1 MLSQSTSNGFRHQ
14 KGVRLTGSDRTANMH
29 SLSPYQVHLVSTV
42 LAFVAAAT
50 ASAQTSG
57 GAIRGT
63 VSDPSG
69 AIVPGAGITIE
80 EVSTGENWRLVSS
93 SAGLYSAPNLPVG
106 RYNVTV
112 KAPGFSTAERTNI
125 DLQVGSES
133 VIDVRLVLGK
143 SEEKVTVASQAATV
157 DLATSQTGAVNS
169 GEIVRELPLN
179 GRDWTTLAA
188 LQPEVAIV
196 RTENAPALSNSRG
209 NRGLG
214 TMMAIGGARPE
225 QSSYLLDGVS
235 VNDYDGGGPASVL
248 GISLGV

>member
-1 MLSQSTSNGFRHQ
+1 MGNRIRPNNMNSCFQQ
-14 KGVRLTGSDRTANMH
+14 PVRWVAI
-29 SLSPYQVHLVSTV
+29 V
-42 LAFVAAAT
+42 LAAMAAAT
-50 ASAQTSG
+50 VSAQTSD

-69 AIVPGAGITIE
+69 ATVPGADITIE
-80 EVSTGENWRLVSS
+80 EVSTSENWRLVSS
-93 SAGLYSAPNLPVG
+93 SAGLYNAPNLPVG

-125 DLQVGSES
+125 DVQVGSES
-133 VIDVRLVLGK
+133 VIDVQLVLGK

-169 GEIVRELPLN
+169 GEVVRELPLN

-188 LQPEVAIV
+188 LQPEVSIV
-196 RTENAPALSNSRG
+196 RTENAPALSNTRG

-214 TMMAIGGARPE
+214 TMMAIGGARPQ
-225 QSSYLLDGVS
+225 QSSFRV
-235 VNDYDGGGPASVL
+235 DGGRG
-248 GISLGV
+248 